1 MTGTAR
7 QVMLGIGGLSVA
19 GGVLLSLATGGG
31 GIGLIIIGALI
42 FAGVLLESRYGRPGA
57 PTQVPPHAWELTN
70 EKFVDDETGRV
81 LEVWID
87 PLTGERR
94 YEPAGSDP
102 RLNYRRD

>member
-1 MTGTAR
+1 MSPVAR
-7 QVMLGIGGLSVA
+7 NTILAIGALAVA
-19 GGVLLSLATGGG
+19 GGTVISLATGGG
-31 GIGLIIIGALI
+31 GIPLIVLGALL
-42 FAGVLLESRYGRPGA
+42 FAGVLLEGRYGRPGA
-57 PTQVPPHAWELTN
+57 PTKVPPHAWELTN

-102 RLNYRRD
+102 LLTFRRD